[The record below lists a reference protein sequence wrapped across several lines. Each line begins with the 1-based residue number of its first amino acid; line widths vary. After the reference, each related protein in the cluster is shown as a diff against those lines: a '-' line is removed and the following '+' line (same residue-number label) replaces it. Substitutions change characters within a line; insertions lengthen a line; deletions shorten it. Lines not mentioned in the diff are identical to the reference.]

1 MGFVAWVQQLSREQ
15 QLTILRLSVSPGPNV
30 VDRAVMVAAIEQ
42 SGLALAFASDELR
55 ADHDVVRG
63 ALEMDGYALQYVSD
77 ELKSDQNF
85 VMVAVTENGLA
96 LEFASDGLKEQVD
109 VVLAAVKQDGL
120 ALEFAGGGGDF
131 GLDLKDDIV
140 VVLAAVRQDYA
151 AAEFVSDEMRNSLTS
166 GLGGHHYH
174 GFDLPMELAQLG
186 GGHALETLNPTIT
199 GGPGAGGGLEE
210 FVHSLGDL
218 VHTQASEINAL
229 KAQLTALT
237 KLERHH
243 FSRCRHC
250 VARWCFRVR

>member
-1 MGFVAWVQQLSREQ
+1 MASLTDLRTPDEHAMKVLLSFLAHGPCCHSRKQPNPYQSCDGRQTIYWPLRRRYGTCCSKVRFALLDKWAHSIYTSTLPVGFVAWVQQLSREQ

-120 ALEFAGGGGDF
+120 ALEFASEG
-131 GLDLKDDIV
+131 LKDKMD
-140 VVLAAVRQDYA
+140 VVLAAVRQNYA
-151 AAEFVSDEMRNSLTS
+151 AAEFVSEEMKRRSPRK
-166 GLGGHHYH
+166 G
-174 GFDLPMELAQLG
+174 
-186 GGHALETLNPTIT
+186 
-199 GGPGAGGGLEE
+199 
-210 FVHSLGDL
+210 
-218 VHTQASEINAL
+218 
-229 KAQLTALT
+229 
-237 KLERHH
+237 
-243 FSRCRHC
+243 
-250 VARWCFRVR
+250 